1 MDRKSICITRET
13 HALIKRISL
22 EEDKHIHIVVAEAML
37 QYIKEYKGGKY
48 ASYEDQYRQGSV

>member
-1 MDRKSICITRET
+1 MDRKSICLKTET

-22 EEDKHIHIVVAEAML
+22 EEDKRVYKIVAEAIS